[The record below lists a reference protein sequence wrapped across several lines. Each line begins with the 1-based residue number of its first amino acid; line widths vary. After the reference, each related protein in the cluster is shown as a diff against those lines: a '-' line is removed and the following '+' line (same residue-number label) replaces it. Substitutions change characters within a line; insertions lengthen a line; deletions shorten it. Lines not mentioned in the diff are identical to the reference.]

1 MMVGTDSDFEQRLG
15 HFRSRRTWYIP
26 PSIPENAGRRQTY
39 VRTLLGFPR
48 KSGRRNVRAPAQRL
62 SATICPVY
70 TTPSSAGGH
79 RTERLPARPSS
90 PSQARGA
97 SPVIVGFRKHYQKVH
112 SVDHRVTG
120 PLQLLRPD
128 RGAPASR
135 SVMPTSRGAAQAGD
149 DLTDDQKAQLAAQHA
164 AFDFEIAE
172 RAELLREHEALQA
185 LLMEQLKN
193 EDEIMKK
200 WIALI

>member
-1 MMVGTDSDFEQRLG
+1 V
-15 HFRSRRTWYIP
+15 
-26 PSIPENAGRRQTY
+26 N
-39 VRTLLGFPR
+39 
-48 KSGRRNVRAPAQRL
+48 
-62 SATICPVY
+62 
-70 TTPSSAGGH
+70 
-79 RTERLPARPSS
+79 
-90 PSQARGA
+90 
-97 SPVIVGFRKHYQKVH
+97 
-112 SVDHRVTG
+112 G
-120 PLQLLRPD
+120 PLPLLRTD

-135 SVMPTSRGAAQAGD
+135 SVMPTARGAAEASD

>member
-1 MMVGTDSDFEQRLG
+1 M
-15 HFRSRRTWYIP
+15 
-26 PSIPENAGRRQTY
+26 N
-39 VRTLLGFPR
+39 
-48 KSGRRNVRAPAQRL
+48 
-62 SATICPVY
+62 
-70 TTPSSAGGH
+70 
-79 RTERLPARPSS
+79 
-90 PSQARGA
+90 
-97 SPVIVGFRKHYQKVH
+97 
-112 SVDHRVTG
+112 G
-120 PLQLLRPD
+120 PLPLLRTD

-135 SVMPTSRGAAQAGD
+135 SVMPATRGAAQSID
-149 DLTDDQKAQLAAQHA
+149 DLTDEQKAQLAGQHA